1 MAGSPY
7 ANAIEIGSELIPS
20 STIET
25 TASETETM
33 QEGRPKRGR
42 SSSQGRVR
50 MQRPRRS

>member
-1 MAGSPY
+1 MAGNPY

-33 QEGRPKRGR
+33 QEGAAEAGPL
-42 SSSQGRVR
+42 Q
-50 MQRPRRS
+50 